1 MKAILLP
8 FLFLASA
15 FFSATETALFALR
28 RVDLLKWKE
37 EGDRRAD
44 RIIKMLSRPNRL
56 IATIF
61 LGNEIANVAISS
73 VVAAILLPH
82 LPPGAGEGVAL
93 LAGTLGILILG
104 DVTPKCLVWP
114 RARGF
119 SLLAAAPLHAFS
131 RVVAPA
137 RFVLEKLA
145 HGILFLLG
153 ERGGPQ
159 TREMISEAEFRA
171 LVDAGEE
178 TGTLDSEEKELIHNI
193 FEMTDRRAGEIMTP
207 LPDVFMIPKDLPYE
221 ELVARY
227 RRYRR
232 SRIPVYEGERHNV
245 VGVLHFKQLLRPM
258 AEGGKPPVWQDLVRP
273 PYVVPEVQ
281 KLPPLLREFQRRKMH
296 IAIVVDEYG
305 ETAGIVTLEDVLEE
319 VFGEIRE
326 ERDRDRE
333 EKEIVRRPDGSSL
346 VLGKTPIRHFN
357 EEFGTGIP
365 DLDFD
370 TVAGFLLHEF
380 GRMPAPGEKT
390 SRDGISFTVE
400 RMKGLRIV
408 EVGVRPALPS
418 TPEKER

>member
-1 MKAILLP
+1 MKAVLLP

-37 EGDRRAD
+37 EGNRRAE
-44 RIIKMLSRPNRL
+44 RIAQMLSKPNRL

-61 LGNEIANVAISS
+61 LGNEIVNVAISS
-73 VVAAILLPH
+73 VIAALLLPY
-82 LPPGAGEGVAL
+82 LPAGVGEGLAL
-93 LAGTLGILILG
+93 LAATLGILLIG

-119 SLLAAAPLHAFS
+119 SLFAAAPLHAFS
-131 RVVAPA
+131 RVVAPV
-137 RFVLEKLA
+137 RFVLEKIA
-145 HGILFLLG
+145 GGILFLLG

-159 TREMISEAEFRA
+159 TPGMTEAEFRA

-178 TGTLDSEEKELIHNI
+178 TGTLDTEETELIHNI

-221 ELVARY
+221 ELVTRY

-245 VGVLHFKQLLRPM
+245 VGVLHFKQLLRPI
-258 AEGGKPPVWQDLVRP
+258 AEGGTPPVWQDLVRP

-281 KLPPLLREFQRRKMH
+281 KLHPLLREFQRRKVH
-296 IAIVVDEYG
+296 IAVVVDEYG
-305 ETAGIVTLEDVLEE
+305 ETCGIVTLEDVLEE
-319 VFGEIRE
+319 LFGEILE
-326 ERDRDRE
+326 ERDREERE
-333 EKEIVRRPDGSSL
+333 IALRPDGSSL
-346 VLGKTPIRHFN
+346 VLGKTQIRHFN
-357 EEFGTGIP
+357 EAFGTEIP
-365 DLDFD
+365 DLEFD

-380 GRMPAPGEKT
+380 GRMPSPGEKT
-390 SRDGISFTVE
+390 SREGISFTVE

-408 EVGVRPALPS
+408 EVGVRPALKGKV
-418 TPEKER
+418 E

>member
-1 MKAILLP
+1 VKAILLP

-37 EGDRRAD
+37 EGNRRAV
-44 RIIKMLSRPNRL
+44 RIAQMLSKPNRL

-61 LGNEIANVAISS
+61 LGNEIVNVAISS
-73 VVAAILLPH
+73 VIAALLLPRLPAGVGEGLALLVGTVGILL
-82 LPPGAGEGVAL
+82 
-93 LAGTLGILILG
+93 IG

-119 SLLAAAPLHAFS
+119 SLVAAAPLHAFA
-131 RVVAPA
+131 RVVAPV
-137 RFVLEKLA
+137 RFVLEKTA
-145 HGILFLLG
+145 GGVLFLLG

-178 TGTLDSEEKELIHNI
+178 TGTLDTEETELIHNI

-207 LPDVFMIPKDLPYE
+207 LPDVFMVPKDLPYE
-221 ELVARY
+221 ELVSRY

-232 SRIPVYEGERHNV
+232 SRIPVYEGERNNV

-258 AEGGKPPVWQDLVRP
+258 AEGGSRRFGRSSSGPPTSSPRCRSFH
-273 PYVVPEVQ
+273 
-281 KLPPLLREFQRRKMH
+281 PLLREFQRRKVH

-305 ETAGIVTLEDVLEE
+305 ETCGIVTLEDVLEE
-319 VFGEIRE
+319 LFGEIRE
-326 ERDRDRE
+326 ERDRE
-333 EKEIVRRPDGSSL
+333 ERQIVPRPDGSSL

-357 EEFGTGIP
+357 EAFGTGIP
-365 DLDFD
+365 DLEFD

-390 SRDGISFTVE
+390 SLEGISFTVE

-408 EVGVRPALPS
+408 EVGVRPAL
-418 TPEKER
+418 TGKQE

>member
-1 MKAILLP
+1 MKAVLLP

-37 EGDRRAD
+37 EGNRRAE
-44 RIIKMLSRPNRL
+44 RIAQMLSKPNRL

-61 LGNEIANVAISS
+61 LGNEIVNVAISS
-73 VVAAILLPH
+73 VIAALLLPH
-82 LPPGAGEGVAL
+82 LPAGAGEGVAL
-93 LAGTLGILILG
+93 LLGTLGILLIG

-119 SLLAAAPLHAFS
+119 SLAAAAPLHAFS

-137 RFVLEKLA
+137 RFVLEKIA
-145 HGILFLLG
+145 GGILFLLG

-159 TREMISEAEFRA
+159 THGMTEAEFRA

-178 TGTLDSEEKELIHNI
+178 TGTLDTEETELIHNI

-221 ELVARY
+221 ELVTRY

-232 SRIPVYEGERHNV
+232 SRIPVYEGERTNV
-245 VGVLHFKQLLRPM
+245 VGVLHFKQLLRPI
-258 AEGGKPPVWQDLVRP
+258 AEGGTPPVWQDLVRP

-281 KLPPLLREFQRRKMH
+281 KLHPLLREFQRRKMH
-296 IAIVVDEYG
+296 IAVVVDEYG
-305 ETAGIVTLEDVLEE
+305 ETCGIVTLEDVLEE
-319 VFGEIRE
+319 LFGEILE
-326 ERDRDRE
+326 ERDRE
-333 EKEIVRRPDGSSL
+333 EREIVLRPDGSSL
-346 VLGKTPIRHFN
+346 VLGKTQIRHFN
-357 EEFGTGIP
+357 EAFGTEIP
-365 DLDFD
+365 DLEFD

-380 GRMPAPGEKT
+380 GRMPSPGEKT
-390 SRDGISFTVE
+390 SREGISFTVE

-408 EVGVRPALPS
+408 EVGVRPALKGKV
-418 TPEKER
+418 E

>member
-15 FFSATETALFALR
+15 FFSATETAMFALR
-28 RVDLLKWKE
+28 RVDFMKWKQ
-37 EGDRRAD
+37 EGNRRAE
-44 RIIKMLSRPNRL
+44 RIERMLSKPNRL
-56 IATIF
+56 LATIF
-61 LGNEIANVAISS
+61 LGNEIVNVAISS
-73 VVAAILLPH
+73 VIAALLLPH
-82 LPPGAGEGVAL
+82 LQAGVGEGLAL
-93 LAGTLGILILG
+93 LVGTLGILLIG

-119 SLLAAAPLHAFS
+119 SLAAAAPLHAFS

-137 RFVLEKLA
+137 RFVLEKVA
-145 HGILFLLG
+145 GGILFLLG

-207 LPDVFMIPKDLPYE
+207 LPDVFMIPRDLPYE

-227 RRYRR
+227 RRNRR
-232 SRIPVYEGERHNV
+232 SRIPVYEGERQNV

-258 AEGGKPPVWQDLVRP
+258 AEGGEPPVWQDLVRP

-281 KLPPLLREFQRRKMH
+281 KLPPLLREFQKRKVH
-296 IAIVVDEYG
+296 IAVVVDEYG
-305 ETAGIVTLEDVLEE
+305 ETCGIVTLEDVLEE
-319 VFGEIRE
+319 LFGEIRE
-326 ERDRDRE
+326 ERDRE

-346 VLGKTPIRHFN
+346 VLGKTAIRHFN
-357 EEFGTGIP
+357 EAFGTGIP
-365 DLDFD
+365 DLEFD

-390 SRDGISFTVE
+390 SREGISFTVE

-418 TPEKER
+418 MPEKEG

>member
-1 MKAILLP
+1 VKAVLLP

-37 EGDRRAD
+37 EGNRRAE
-44 RIIKMLSRPNRL
+44 RVAQMLSKPNRL

-61 LGNEIANVAISS
+61 LGNEIVNVAISS
-73 VVAAILLPH
+73 VIAALLLPH
-82 LPPGAGEGVAL
+82 LPPGAGEGLAL
-93 LAGTLGILILG
+93 LLGTLGILLIG

-119 SLLAAAPLHAFS
+119 SLAAAAPLHAFS

-137 RFVLEKLA
+137 RFVLEKIA
-145 HGILFLLG
+145 GGILFLLG

-159 TREMISEAEFRA
+159 TRGMTEAEFRA

-178 TGTLDSEEKELIHNI
+178 TGTLDTEETELIHNI

-207 LPDVFMIPKDLPYE
+207 LPDVFMIPRDLPYE

-258 AEGGKPPVWQDLVRP
+258 AEGGEPPVWQDLVRP

-281 KLPPLLREFQRRKMH
+281 KLHPLLREFQRRKVH
-296 IAIVVDEYG
+296 IAVVVDEYG
-305 ETAGIVTLEDVLEE
+305 ETCGIVTLEDVLEE
-319 VFGEIRE
+319 LFGEILE
-326 ERDRDRE
+326 ERDRE
-333 EKEIVRRPDGSSL
+333 EREIVLRPDGSSL
-346 VLGKTPIRHFN
+346 VLGKTQIRHFN
-357 EEFGTGIP
+357 EAFGTEIP
-365 DLDFD
+365 DLEFD

-380 GRMPAPGEKT
+380 GRMPSPGEKT
-390 SRDGISFTVE
+390 SREGISFTVE

-408 EVGVRPALPS
+408 EVGVRPALKGKV
-418 TPEKER
+418 E

>member
-1 MKAILLP
+1 MIAILLP

-37 EGDRRAD
+37 EGDRRAG
-44 RIIKMLSRPNRL
+44 RIERMLSKPSRL

-61 LGNEIANVAISS
+61 LGNEIVNVAISS
-73 VVAAILLPH
+73 VIAALLLPR
-82 LPPGAGEGVAL
+82 LPAGAGEVVAL
-93 LAGTLGILILG
+93 LVGTLGILLIG

-119 SLLAAAPLHAFS
+119 SLLAAAPLFAFS

-137 RFVLEKLA
+137 RFVLEKIA
-145 HGILFLLG
+145 GGILFLLG

-159 TREMISEAEFRA
+159 SREMVSEAEFRA
-171 LVDAGEE
+171 LVDAGEK
-178 TGTLDSEEKELIHNI
+178 TGTLDTEERELIHNI

-221 ELVARY
+221 ELIARY
-227 RRYRR
+227 RRFRR

-258 AEGGKPPVWQDLVRP
+258 AEGGKPVWQELVRP

-281 KLPPLLREFQRRKMH
+281 KLPPLLREFQRRKVH

-305 ETAGIVTLEDVLEE
+305 ETSGIVTLEDVLEE
-319 VFGEIRE
+319 LFGEIRE
-326 ERDRDRE
+326 ERDRE
-333 EKEIVRRPDGSSL
+333 EKEIVLRPDGSSL

-357 EEFGTGIP
+357 EAFGTEFP
-365 DLDFD
+365 DEEFD
-370 TVAGFLLHEF
+370 TVAGFILHEF

-390 SRDGISFTVE
+390 SREGISFTVE

-408 EVGVRPALPS
+408 EVGVRPALP
-418 TPEKER
+418 EKEE

>member
-1 MKAILLP
+1 VKAVLLP

-37 EGDRRAD
+37 EGNRRAE
-44 RIIKMLSRPNRL
+44 RIAQMLSRPNRL

-61 LGNEIANVAISS
+61 LGNEIVNVAISS
-73 VVAAILLPH
+73 VIAALLLPL
-82 LPPGAGEGVAL
+82 LPAGAGEGLAL
-93 LAGTLGILILG
+93 LLGTLGILLIG

-119 SLLAAAPLHAFS
+119 SLLAAGPLHAFA

-137 RFVLEKLA
+137 RFVLEKA
-145 HGILFLLG
+145 AGGVLFLLG

-159 TREMISEAEFRA
+159 MREMISEAEFRA

-178 TGTLDSEEKELIHNI
+178 TGTLDTEETELIHNI

-207 LPDVFMIPKDLPYE
+207 LPDVFMIPRELPYG

-232 SRIPVYEGERHNV
+232 SRIPVYE
-245 VGVLHFKQLLRPM
+245 
-258 AEGGKPPVWQDLVRP
+258 PPVWQDLVRP

-281 KLPPLLREFQRRKMH
+281 KLHPLLREFQRRKVH

-305 ETAGIVTLEDVLEE
+305 ETCGIVTLEDVLEE
-319 VFGEIRE
+319 LFGEILE
-326 ERDRDRE
+326 ERDRDER
-333 EKEIVRRPDGSSL
+333 EIVPRPDGSSL
-346 VLGKTPIRHFN
+346 VLGKTQIRHFN
-357 EEFGTGIP
+357 EAFGTEIP
-365 DLDFD
+365 DLEFD

-380 GRMPAPGEKT
+380 GRMPSPGEKT
-390 SRDGISFTVE
+390 SWEGISFTVE

-408 EVGVRPALPS
+408 EVGVRPALPAR
-418 TPEKER
+418 EG

>member
-1 MKAILLP
+1 MKAVLLP

-28 RVDLLKWKE
+28 RVDFLKWKA
-37 EGDRRAD
+37 EGNRRAE
-44 RIIKMLSRPNRL
+44 RIEQMLSKPNHL

-61 LGNEIANVAISS
+61 LGNEIVNVAISS
-73 VVAAILLPH
+73 VIAALLLPH
-82 LPPGAGEGVAL
+82 FPAASGTGEFLAL
-93 LAGTLGILILG
+93 LAGTLGILLLG
-104 DVTPKCLVWP
+104 DVTPKCIVWP

-137 RFVLEKLA
+137 RFVLEKIA
-145 HGILFLLG
+145 GGILFLLG

-171 LVDAGEE
+171 LVDVGEE

-207 LPDVFMIPKDLPYE
+207 LPDVFMVPRDLPYE

-258 AEGGKPPVWQDLVRP
+258 AEGEKPPVWQDLVRP

-296 IAIVVDEYG
+296 IAVVVNEYG
-305 ETAGIVTLEDVLEE
+305 ETCGIVTLEDVLEE
-319 VFGEIRE
+319 LFGEILE
-326 ERDRDRE
+326 ERDRE
-333 EKEIVRRPDGSSL
+333 EREIVRRPDGSSL

-357 EEFGTGIP
+357 DAFGTEIP
-365 DLDFD
+365 DLEFD

-380 GRMPAPGEKT
+380 GRMPAPGETT
-390 SRDGISFTVE
+390 SREGTSFTVE

-408 EVGVRPALPS
+408 EVGVRPVLPG
-418 TPEKER
+418 KEE

>member
-1 MKAILLP
+1 VKAVLLP

-37 EGDRRAD
+37 EGNRRAE
-44 RIIKMLSRPNRL
+44 RIAQMLSRPSRL

-61 LGNEIANVAISS
+61 LGNEIVNVAISS
-73 VVAAILLPH
+73 VIAALVLPH
-82 LPPGAGEGVAL
+82 LPVGAGEGLAL
-93 LAGTLGILILG
+93 LLGTLGILLIG

-119 SLLAAAPLHAFS
+119 SLAAAAPLHAFA
-131 RVVAPA
+131 RVVAPV
-137 RFVLEKLA
+137 RFVLEKIA
-145 HGILFLLG
+145 AGILFLLG
-153 ERGGPQ
+153 ERDGPES
-159 TREMISEAEFRA
+159 RGVISEAEFRA

-178 TGTLDSEEKELIHNI
+178 TGTLDTQETELIHNI

-207 LPDVFMIPKDLPYE
+207 LPDVFMIPRDLPYE
-221 ELVARY
+221 ELIARY

-232 SRIPVYEGERHNV
+232 SRIPVYEGERHYV

-273 PYVVPEVQ
+273 PYVVH
-281 KLPPLLREFQRRKMH
+281 PLLREFQRRKVH
-296 IAIVVDEYG
+296 IAVVVDEYG
-305 ETAGIVTLEDVLEE
+305 ETCGIVTLEDVLEE
-319 VFGEIRE
+319 LFGEIRE
-326 ERDRDRE
+326 ERDRE
-333 EKEIVRRPDGSSL
+333 EREIVPRPDGSSL
-346 VLGKTPIRHFN
+346 VLGRTSIRHFN
-357 EEFGTGIP
+357 EAFGTEIP
-365 DLDFD
+365 DLEFD

-390 SRDGISFTVE
+390 SLEGIAFTVE

-408 EVGVRPALPS
+408 EVGVRPALP
-418 TPEKER
+418 EREG